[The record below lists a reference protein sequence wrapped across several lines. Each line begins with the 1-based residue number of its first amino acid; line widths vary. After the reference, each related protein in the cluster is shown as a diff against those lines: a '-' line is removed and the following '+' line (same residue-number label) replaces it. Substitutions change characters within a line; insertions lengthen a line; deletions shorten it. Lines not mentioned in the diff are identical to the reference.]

1 MLDHAGGSKKECAD
15 STPAPVETQFEENE
29 TRAAFEGISK
39 GFLEPRARGKLY
51 DGKSPEGP
59 QKKGAFSDALFE
71 TLISGERY
79 LETGF

>member
-15 STPAPVETQFEENE
+15 SASAPNTQIEENE
-29 TRAAFEGISK
+29 TRAAFEGLSK
-39 GFLEPRARGKLY
+39 GFLERARGQLH